1 MYSFYLA
8 FGYKL
13 EMFKSLK
20 IGHQNSK
27 NPISMQQKVEIGFFF
42 FFWSPYFCTTISF
55 IFLTK

>member
-42 FFWSPYFCTTISF
+42 FFGHLLFVPPLVLSF
-55 IFLTK
+55 